1 MFSLVL
7 PTYNEADN
15 IARAVAAVC
24 RVLDGRDYEI
34 IVADDDS
41 PDRTWEVAERL
52 GDPRVRVL
60 RRTEN
65 PGLSAAVV
73 DAFGIAKGNLLGVMD
88 ADMQHDESILP
99 QMIDALDT
107 HEFVV
112 GSRAVPGGGYGDWSA
127 HRRFTSWV
135 AAAMARTILRVRI
148 ADPMTG
154 YFVLRREV
162 FERAKPRL
170 SPKGFKIM
178 LELLGLARPEPFTE
192 IGFTFR
198 TRAAGES
205 KLSTRVMGQYI
216 KSLFELRRKMRK
228 PR

>member
-7 PTYNEADN
+7 PTYNEARN
-15 IARAVAAVC
+15 IAQAVAAAC
-24 RVLDGRDYEI
+24 RVLEGRDYEI

-41 PDRTWEVAERL
+41 PDRTWEVAEQL
-52 GDPRVRVL
+52 GNPHVRVL

-65 PGLSAAVV
+65 RGLSAAVV
-73 DAFGIAKGNLLGVMD
+73 DAFEIAEGERLGVMD
-88 ADMQHDESILP
+88 ADMQHDEAILP
-99 QMIDALDT
+99 RMIDALDT
-107 HEFVV
+107 NEFVV

-135 AAAMARTILRVRI
+135 AAAMARTILSVRI
-148 ADPMTG
+148 ADPMSG

-162 FERAKPRL
+162 FERARPKL

-178 LELLGLARPEPFTE
+178 LEILCLARPQPFTE

-198 TRAAGES
+198 TRAGGES
-205 KLSTRVMGQYI
+205 KLSTRVIGQYI
-216 KSLFELRRKMRK
+216 KSLFELRRKMRE
-228 PR
+228 P